1 MALGKLVAKIVATP
15 WSRQRGDLKE
25 VMSTSRRQADGP
37 ILLDQV
43 PELIRIRHYGVRTER
58 GLTNQS
64 PALVVNPGEGRDLL
78 WDSR

>member
-15 WSRQRGDLKE
+15 WSRQRGLKE

-37 ILLDQV
+37 SLLDQV
-43 PELIRIRHYGVRTER
+43 RELIRIRHYGVRTER